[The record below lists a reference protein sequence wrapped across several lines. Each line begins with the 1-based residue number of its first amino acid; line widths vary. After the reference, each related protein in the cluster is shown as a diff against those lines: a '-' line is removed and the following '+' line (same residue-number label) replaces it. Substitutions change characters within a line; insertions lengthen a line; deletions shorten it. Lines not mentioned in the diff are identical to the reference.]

1 MKVNQSAVLLS
12 ALPIILLGFA
22 LLIAF
27 ISDFSSVIGLILSV
41 DGDYLFLRKN
51 NLRIIK
57 EEMALFVFCIFMTL
71 ICIIAAKLYHGI
83 MTWDYGPFYFP
94 ASE

>member
-27 ISDFSSVIGLILSV
+27 ISDFSSVIGLILCIAAII
-41 DGDYLFLRKN
+41 FLRKN

-57 EEMALFVFCIFMTL
+57 EEMAIVCILFIHDPDLHYCCKTL
-71 ICIIAAKLYHGI
+71 PRNYDLGLRTILL
-83 MTWDYGPFYFP
+83 P
-94 ASE
+94 SL